1 MFLLLCCF
9 AASLVPLAKCM
20 ARMACYNRNNHHL
33 GVRFQRVCVCAC
45 VCVRVCVCVCVCW
58 ILYIVKS
65 PTASSAA
72 VLSMAHAQRLPP
84 SCGNCGGEWC
94 CKLSGAFDLQQTNWV
109 FTYLQHLLCYCMLS
123 KVHPTSLLCYCML
136 SKVHPTSLLCYC
148 LLSKVHPTSLLCAQ
162 WSMKHNEHKSTQKLP
177 HTHTHTHTNAHTPMH
192 IR

>member
-123 KVHPTSLLCYCML
+123 KVHPTSLLC
-136 SKVHPTSLLCYC
+136 
-148 LLSKVHPTSLLCAQ
+148 AQ